1 MNKWKHQ
8 VSIASLHKQYQA
20 GELSPQEL
28 AKSVASL
35 LTTFILP
42 KFPDDF
48 ELEEI
53 IGWFKDSEDIN
64 SINDYDNLLKEL
76 YDWAAD
82 NRVWINC
89 FE

>member
-28 AKSVASL
+28 ATSVASL
-35 LTTFILP
+35 LEIFILP

-76 YDWAAD
+76 YDWADD